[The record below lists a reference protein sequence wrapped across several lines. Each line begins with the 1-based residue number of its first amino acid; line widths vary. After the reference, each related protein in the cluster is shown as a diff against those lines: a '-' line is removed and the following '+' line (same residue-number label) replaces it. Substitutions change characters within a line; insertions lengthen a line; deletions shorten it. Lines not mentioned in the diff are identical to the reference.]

1 MNSSYT
7 LWYCYDNTDWR
18 IWGRYEH
25 KYLAERAKEELK
37 LHGRP
42 FDSTQPQ
49 TPESYLWTVILNPGE
64 ERPQIEMFIL
74 DQRMIYIVD
83 HDSFEET
90 LLDQKQE
97 EFGAN
102 VEDS

>member
-1 MNSSYT
+1 MNNNYT

-25 KYLAERAKEELK
+25 EHLAEQAREELK
-37 LHGRP
+37 LHKRP
-42 FDSTQPQ
+42 YDSTQPHSW
-49 TPESYLWTVILNPGE
+49 ESYLWTVILTPGE
-64 ERPQIEMFIL
+64 EPPQNMTF
-74 DQRMIYIVD
+74 IVD

-90 LLDQKQE
+90 LFDQKQE
-97 EFGAN
+97 QFGAN

>member
-1 MNSSYT
+1 MDNKYT

-25 KYLAERAKEELK
+25 EHLAEQAREELK
-37 LHGRP
+37 SHERP
-42 FDSTQPQ
+42 FDSTQPHSW
-49 TPESYLWTVILNPGE
+49 ESYLWTVILNPGE
-64 ERPQIEMFIL
+64 EAPQNMTF
-74 DQRMIYIVD
+74 IVD

-90 LLDQKQE
+90 PFDEDQE